1 MTEAAPLPQRLLG
14 KIVLV
19 SGAASGIG
27 RAMVQRFSG
36 EGARVACA
44 DLNRSRAEDIAAEAG
59 SSAIAIACDVTDP
72 SSASAAVTATLA
84 AFGRLDALVNNAA
97 APSKDGSVVDLD
109 LAQWQREIA
118 VSLTGAFLM
127 SKSAVPAIA
136 ASGGGSIVHIASQL
150 GHVGV
155 PRSVAYCSAKAGLI
169 HLARLMA
176 IDHAAQKIRV
186 NSVSPGAVAT
196 ERLLRRWPTLEAAN
210 DGLGP
215 LHLVGRIGRPEEIA
229 AAVAFLVSDESSFVT
244 GTDLLV
250 DGGYTAR

>member
-1 MTEAAPLPQRLLG
+1 MTETAPLPQRLRG
-14 KIVLV
+14 KAVLV

-27 RAMVQRFSG
+27 RAMVRRFSG
-36 EGARVACA
+36 EGAQVACA
-44 DLNRSRAEDIAAEAG
+44 DLNLPGAEAIAAEAG
-59 SSAIAIACDVTDP
+59 NGAVGIACDVTDP
-72 SSASAAVTATLA
+72 GSARAAVAATLA

-97 APSKDGSVVDLD
+97 APSTDGSVVDLD

-127 SKSAVPAIA
+127 SKAAVPAIA
-136 ASGGGSIVHIASQL
+136 EAGGGSIVHIASQL

-155 PRSVAYCSAKAGLI
+155 ARAVAYCSAKAGLI

-196 ERLLRRWPTLEAAN
+196 ERLLRRWPTLDAA
-210 DGLGP
+210 DQGLGP
-215 LHLVGRIGRPEEIA
+215 LHLAGRIGRPEEIA

>member
-1 MTEAAPLPQRLLG
+1 MTEAAPLPQRLRG
-14 KIVLV
+14 KAVLV

-27 RAMVQRFSG
+27 RAMVRRFSG

-44 DLNRSRAEDIAAEAG
+44 DLNLPGAEAIAAEAG
-59 SSAIAIACDVTDP
+59 NGAVGIACDVTDP
-72 SSASAAVTATLA
+72 AAASAAVAATLA

-97 APSKDGSVVDLD
+97 APSTDGSVVDLD

-127 SKSAVPAIA
+127 SKAAVPAIA
-136 ASGGGSIVHIASQL
+136 EAGGGSIVHIASQL

-196 ERLLRRWPTLEAAN
+196 ERLLRRWPTLDAA
-210 DGLGP
+210 DQGLGP

>member
-1 MTEAAPLPQRLLG
+1 MTEAAPLPQRLRG
-14 KIVLV
+14 KVVLV

-27 RAMVQRFSG
+27 RAMVRRFSG

-44 DLNRSRAEDIAAEAG
+44 DLSHSGAEVVAAEAG
-59 SSAIAIACDVTDP
+59 GGAIAMACDVTDP
-72 SSASAAVTATLA
+72 ASASAAVAATLA

-97 APSKDGSVVDLD
+97 APSTDGSVVDLA
-109 LAQWQREIA
+109 LADWRREID
-118 VSLTGAFLM
+118 VTLTGAFLM

-155 PRSVAYCSAKAGLI
+155 PRAVAYCSAKAGLH

-186 NSVSPGAVAT
+186 NSLSPGAVAT
-196 ERLLRRWPTLEAAN
+196 ERLLRRWPTLEAA
-210 DGLGP
+210 DQGLGP
-215 LHLVGRIGRPEEIA
+215 LHLAGRIGRPEEIA
-229 AAVAFLVSDESSFVT
+229 AAAAFLVSDESSFVT

>member
-1 MTEAAPLPQRLLG
+1 VTAGAPLSPRLRG
-14 KIVLV
+14 KVVLV

-27 RAMVQRFSG
+27 RAMVRRFAG
-36 EGARVACA
+36 EGARIACA
-44 DLNRSRAEDIAAEAG
+44 DLDHAGAEAIAAEAG
-59 SSAIAIACDVTDP
+59 GGAMAIACDVTDP
-72 SSASAAVTATLA
+72 GSAAAAVAATLA
-84 AFGRLDALVNNAA
+84 AFGRLDALINNAA
-97 APSKDGSVVDLD
+97 APSTDGSVVDLD
-109 LAQWQREIA
+109 LADWQREIA

-136 ASGGGSIVHIASQL
+136 AGGGGSIVHIASQL

-155 PRSVAYCSAKAGLI
+155 PRAVAYCAAKAGLL

-196 ERLLRRWPTLEAAN
+196 ERLLRRWPTLEAA
-210 DGLGP
+210 DQGLGP
-215 LHLVGRIGRPEEIA
+215 LHLAGRIGRPEEIA
-229 AAVAFLVSDESSFVT
+229 AAVAFLVADESSFVT